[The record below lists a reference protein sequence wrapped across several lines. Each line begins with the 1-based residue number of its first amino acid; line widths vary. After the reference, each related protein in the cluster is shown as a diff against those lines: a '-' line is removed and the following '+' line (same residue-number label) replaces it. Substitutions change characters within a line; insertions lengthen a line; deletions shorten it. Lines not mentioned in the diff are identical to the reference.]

1 MVSFECCPNRSL
13 QLPLGQLR
21 RIGTL
26 ADSAW
31 TKEEPKT
38 PCRLV
43 DPNFQSEQ
51 ATVPKTVFHVP
62 KVRMNLEKVNKKNPL
77 MIVEMIANKKDRK
90 RVANYLNCDLE
101 GGVIWNLLSSMV
113 LIILFFRSCINVWC
127 FIAAWRSF
135 E

>member
-1 MVSFECCPNRSL
+1 
-13 QLPLGQLR
+13 
-21 RIGTL
+21 
-26 ADSAW
+26 
-31 TKEEPKT
+31 
-38 PCRLV
+38 
-43 DPNFQSEQ
+43 
-51 ATVPKTVFHVP
+51 
-62 KVRMNLEKVNKKNPL
+62 